1 MTCARCPSPST
12 TSARIAGK
20 VYPLCPS
27 CERPL
32 VAHIT
37 STPTMTV
44 DAMQTPFPIWS
55 RGHLFKVMAC
65 GEAWHPS
72 WWSFMDEIETRELWW
87 HIKPGDVVADV
98 GADFGSYTLSALA
111 QGAARVH
118 AWSPPFKH
126 PTMAIECDTLARSAH
141 MNGWLDKLEL
151 HPTGLWEKP
160 GFLAAFDGPRKAQ
173 YHYSPHGALIAIQ
186 REPGNCATFPVNT
199 LDARRLSK
207 LDWLKI
213 DTECCEFEVLNGA
226 MQTIMRCHPAVL
238 LEHHYHIDPDCE
250 TKCAALLSTLGYK
263 QDGETRP
270 HGMVAHSLYRFA
282 G

>member
-44 DAMQTPFPIWS
+44 DAMQTPFPVLS
-55 RGHLFKVMAC
+55 RGHVYKIMAC
-65 GEAWHPS
+65 GESFHPS
-72 WWSFMDEIETRELWW
+72 WWSFQDEQEVRELWW

-111 QGAARVH
+111 QGAAMVY

-126 PTMAIECDTLARSAH
+126 PTQPIECMTLAASAQL
-141 MNGWLDKLEL
+141 NGWADRLQL
-151 HPTGLWEKP
+151 HSTGLWDKP
-160 GFLAAFDGPRKAQ
+160 GLLAAFDGPRKAKFCATAAEQ
-173 YHYSPHGALIAIQ
+173 MAAIQ
-186 REPGNCATFPVNT
+186 GQPGNCAIFPVGK
-199 LDARRLSK
+199 LDALNLPK
-207 LDWLKI
+207 LDWLKS
-213 DTECCEFEVLNGA
+213 DTECCEFEVLNGG
-226 MQTIMRCHPAVL
+226 MQTIMRCHPAIL

-250 TKCAALLSTLGYK
+250 TKCAALLGTLGYK

-270 HGMVAHSLYRFA
+270 HGMVAHSLYRF